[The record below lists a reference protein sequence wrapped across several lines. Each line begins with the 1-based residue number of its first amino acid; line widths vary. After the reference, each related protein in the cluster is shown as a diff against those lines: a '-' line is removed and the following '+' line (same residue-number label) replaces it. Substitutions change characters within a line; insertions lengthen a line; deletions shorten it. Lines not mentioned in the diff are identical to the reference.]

1 MKYIDETKNIF
12 IQEIKNGNKQIARPV
27 TFGKKEDDYTVIPQG
42 VKGMLN
48 WNNLEYKAFG
58 PGSHGYLFKIQG
70 IDLEKAPK
78 EVVDNYIKYFNN
90 RKEDRRNCYS
100 RKYFKTPRILYC

>member
-12 IQEIKNGNKQIARPV
+12 VQEIKNGNKQIARPV

-58 PGSHGYLFKIQG
+58 PGAMDIYLKFKELI
-70 IDLEKAPK
+70 L
-78 EVVDNYIKYFNN
+78 
-90 RKEDRRNCYS
+90 RKLQ
-100 RKYFKTPRILYC
+100 KKL